1 MSAVEEEV
9 LPDFGGGGFVLD
21 PLENLESEGDGVSG
35 TAPGYDA
42 SVGDG
47 WFAHEDSALAAGN
60 GLEAVEAGEFL
71 AFPDVKLAQHKSG
84 GRADGRDGSAGGV
97 VFLERLYQ
105 GLAGGEV
112 PGPGHTAGQYHH
124 VPEVRTFVADLHLVE
139 EIVYAE
145 GDAVGTG
152 NERLVEYGYEIDL
165 DTTSPEDI
173 ERT

>member
-35 TAPGYDA
+35 TAPGNDA

-84 GRADGRDGSAGGV
+84 GRADGRDGSAGVV

-139 EIVYAE
+139 ELVYAE